1 MTQDFDKNAIP
12 ESGSAPGAG
21 RPSDA
26 EGGQDKFRL
35 GLKIAAFLGALM
47 FLLGLA
53 GAWMRSQEEPMTGTI
68 TAVGPVSS
76 HTRRDRRHGSS
87 RTITTA
93 PMTVRFED
101 GGETREETL
110 TFRIHSQWI
119 VPRPGQ
125 TAQITKNPFGVYV
138 AWPDTGLETVSYV
151 LMIIGGIILAF
162 ALFMLRS
169 MSNAERESLIRSAE
183 ISREG
188 ETPPVAQSDEVT
200 DRVTLQPNG
209 FYSWYGRMDNAYY
222 RNQQYNGL
230 KLFIGILLVILVIL
244 GALTQSGEF
253 MLLVAGIF
261 GFVVLLTLGLIHL
274 TVHGEGVTRE
284 LYTMC
289 DEWVRAGSGKASSFF
304 TFSKARQVL
313 FMPRY
318 IELHGRVKTL
328 RVYVPA
334 EDMPFVSDYI
344 RSRLLPGTDVKEP

>member
-1 MTQDFDKNAIP
+1 MTQDFDKKAIP
-12 ESGSAPGAG
+12 ESGPAPGAG
-21 RPSDA
+21 RSSDA
-26 EGGQDKFRL
+26 EGSHDKFRL
-35 GLKIAAFLGALM
+35 GLKIAAVLGALM
-47 FLLGLA
+47 LLLGLA
-53 GAWMRSQEEPMTGTI
+53 GLWLNYQEEPMTGTI

-87 RTITTA
+87 RTVTTA

-125 TAQITKNPFGVYV
+125 PAQITKNPFGVYV
-138 AWPDTGLETVSYV
+138 AWPDTELETVSYV

-200 DRVTLQPNG
+200 DRVTQQPNG
-209 FYSWYGRMDNAYY
+209 FYSWYGRMDNTYY

-313 FMPRY
+313 CMPRY